1 MNEILSAGA
10 YEPWVQDL
18 VAPAQ
23 VVFAFLSVFVFVC
36 VFAVVS
42 VFLFA
47 PFSSVLTLFIHLFS
61 LHFFSLTINSFSDQ
75 YWHDPLNLTNFVHGS
90 HYLAIVNNEV
100 EEKESLY
107 K

>member
-23 VVFAFLSVFVFVC
+23 VVYVLVAVFVFVF

-42 VFLFA
+42 LFLFA
-47 PFSSVLTLFIHLFS
+47 PVLLF
-61 LHFFSLTINSFSDQ
+61 
-75 YWHDPLNLTNFVHGS
+75 
-90 HYLAIVNNEV
+90 
-100 EEKESLY
+100 
-107 K
+107 